1 MKITVDEA
9 YAGLT
14 VKQLLFDK
22 LKFSR
27 ATVGAMKKREDG
39 ILVNGRPRTVRYTLQ
54 RGDELTLALEDT
66 EPSPRVTLSPG
77 PLEILYE
84 DEWLLAVNK
93 PPHMAVHPSKKL
105 QDDTLAGRI
114 LYHRYPM
121 VFRAA
126 GRLDRDTSGV
136 VISAKNKMVSGK
148 FFELI
153 RRHGIRKE
161 YLVLT
166 ESDRE
171 PTRAGVIDLC
181 MRRRPDSYMIRYC
194 FSPDGTEKESER
206 ALTEFRLLASRPPF
220 HLFLASPVTGR
231 THQLRAHFS
240 AIGFPLAGDTLYHTA
255 TPVIDRQG
263 LHCYRLTFPHPVT
276 GETLSVTAPLPPDL
290 EKTLTDLFGA
300 PPPVPAG
307 LSLTEAEKK
316 HTMEP
321 LPERMWQEEN
331 MNYDVLFFEALG
343 EERRHLAEELEKAK
357 ERGTLPKDLNALI
370 VPESLQD
377 FRKDHP
383 ALALPDI
390 LSTKTHSRLPEEWIE
405 SGAKKSVITRSAG
418 YDHFEA
424 LRDRVN
430 VASLRNYCVNA
441 VAETAIKLL
450 MLAAGNFNQYE
461 RNTASMERNACISF
475 KEMTG
480 RRVTVFGVGRIGR
493 RIYDL
498 CAGMG
503 FDVRGVDIRADELRR
518 EYGDAVRFIT
528 PEEAALDSDAVIC
541 AMNYTADPAS
551 RLYNAGYFSEEYLSS
566 FPEGLIF
573 VNVTRGEIA
582 PEGGLKAAYDKG
594 RLFGIGVDVFS
605 REANLASVLH
615 GERGAETPDEKAQT
629 WLIRTALERTGNV
642 YVQPH
647 QAFNS
652 DKAALDK
659 AVEAVRHLEAWYR
672 NGGKRFD
679 EQLPYYE

>member
-1 MKITVDEA
+1 MVDEA
-9 YAGLT
+9 FAGMTLKH
-14 VKQLLFDK
+14 VLFDK

-27 ATVGAMKKREDG
+27 AAVGALKKRPDG
-39 ILVNGRPRTVRYTLQ
+39 ILVNGEHRTVRYILQ
-54 RGDELTLALEDT
+54 KGDKVSLALEDE

-136 VISAKNKMVSGK
+136 VISAKNKMVSGR
-148 FFELI
+148 FFDLI
-153 RRHGIRKE
+153 RAHGIRKE

-166 ESDRE
+166 ESDLVPPE
-171 PTRAGVIDLC
+171 AGVIDLC
-181 MRRRPDSYMIRYC
+181 MRRRPDSYMVRYC
-194 FSPDGTEKESER
+194 FPTDGTEKESEKAR
-206 ALTEFRLLASRPPF
+206 TEFRLLVTNPPY

-240 AIGFPLAGDTLYHTA
+240 AIGFPLAGDTLYHRA
-255 TPVIDRQG
+255 CPVIDRQG
-263 LHCYRLTFPHPVT
+263 LHAYRLSFPHPVT
-276 GETLSVTAPLPPDL
+276 GEPLSVAAPLPEDLRLAL
-290 EKTLTDLFGA
+290 EKIFGRT
-300 PPPVPAG
+300 PPLPAG
-307 LSLTEAEKK
+307 LSLTEEEKK
-316 HTMEP
+316 YTMEP
-321 LPERMWQEEN
+321 VPERMFKEED
-331 MNYDVLFFEALG
+331 MEFDVMFFEALG
-343 EERRHLAEELEKAK
+343 EERHHLAEELEKAK
-357 ERGTLPKDLNALI
+357 QRGEIPGDLRALI
-370 VPESLQD
+370 VPEDLQD
-377 FRKDHP
+377 YRKEHP
-383 ALALPDI
+383 ALELPDI
-390 LSTKTHSRLPEEWIE
+390 LSTKTHSRLPEEWINT
-405 SGAKKSVITRSAG
+405 GKKKSVITRSAG

-450 MLAAGNFNQYE
+450 MLCAGNFNQYE
-461 RNTASMERNACISF
+461 SNTAKMERNACVSF
-475 KEMTG
+475 KELTG

-503 FDVRGVDIRADELRR
+503 FDVRGVDIRQEELKK
-518 EYGDAVRFIT
+518 EYGDAVRFIS
-528 PEEAALDSDAVIC
+528 PMEAARDSEAIIC
-541 AMNYTADPAS
+541 AMNYTADPES
-551 RLYNAGYFSEEYLSS
+551 RLYNAGYFSEEYLTR
-566 FPEGLIF
+566 FPKGLIF
-573 VNVTRGEIA
+573 INVTRGEIA
-582 PEGGLKAAYDKG
+582 PEGGIKAAWDKG
-594 RLFGIGVDVFS
+594 QLFGVGVDVFS
-605 REANLASVLH
+605 REAGLVDVLFQRRQP
-615 GERGAETPDEKAQT
+615 ESADEKAQA
-629 WLIRTALERTGNV
+629 WLIRSALDRTANV

-659 AVEAVRHLEAWYR
+659 AVEAVKHLAAWYR
-672 NGGKRFD
+672 NKGERFD